1 MIADCSFIYFLQI
14 RKILLNHVDVIGFSL
29 SRPFTLIHTHFNL
42 ISIIHNLATEAVF
55 KWHLLDN
62 LYFGLYKLSQY
73 IVPYT
78 IFSLLDYIHH
88 LSIHHVCSAKLHV
101 FANTYSF
108 MVKVFHL
115 HLKDP

>member
-1 MIADCSFIYFLQI
+1 MLM
-14 RKILLNHVDVIGFSL
+14 LLGSL

-73 IVPYT
+73 IVAYT

-101 FANTYSF
+101 FADTYSF